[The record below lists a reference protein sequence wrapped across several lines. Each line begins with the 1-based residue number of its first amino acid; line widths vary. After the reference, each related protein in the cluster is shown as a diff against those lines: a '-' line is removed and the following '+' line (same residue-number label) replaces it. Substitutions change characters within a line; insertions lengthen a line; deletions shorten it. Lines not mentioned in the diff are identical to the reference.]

1 MEAVAEHD
9 FNATA
14 EDELSFRKNQILKVL
29 NKDEDPHWYKAE
41 LDGHEGFIPS
51 NYIRMNEHDW
61 FVFLPSLND
70 SNSQFIAIIMQ
81 KDRFNK
87 PEHNNLRFL
96 VSKLLILLT
105 VFLITSGS
113 MVITLYNIIPSKAFD
128 ISWSQI
134 YFGIHII
141 IECFFFGYLGK
152 ISRADAEA
160 LLLRPGNGDGA
171 FLVRQSESSPG
182 DFSIS
187 VRLLA
192 FLFLCAFPASSG
204 IKIFKLLENVLNR
217 GYMERGKSQSQISV
231 DSRTFLCAHQMRVH
245 AIIVCPL
252 LIRFQDSVQHFK
264 VLRDNNGKYYLWVV
278 KFNSINELINYH
290 RSASVS
296 RSHTILLQNMDSVAA
311 QSTHLVQAMFD
322 FKPQEEGELGFKR
335 GDIITVTNREDENWW
350 EGTLNGKSGM
360 FPATYVCP
368 FNNSTSTH

>member
-51 NYIRMNEHDW
+51 NYIRMNEHDC
-61 FVFLPSLND
+61 
-70 SNSQFIAIIMQ
+70 
-81 KDRFNK
+81 
-87 PEHNNLRFL
+87 
-96 VSKLLILLT
+96 
-105 VFLITSGS
+105 
-113 MVITLYNIIPSKAFD
+113 KAFD

-187 VRLLA
+187 V
-192 FLFLCAFPASSG
+192 
-204 IKIFKLLENVLNR
+204 
-217 GYMERGKSQSQISV
+217 
-231 DSRTFLCAHQMRVH
+231 
-245 AIIVCPL
+245 
-252 LIRFQDSVQHFK
+252 RFQDSVQHFK

>member
-51 NYIRMNEHDW
+51 NYIRMNEHNW
-61 FVFLPSLND
+61 
-70 SNSQFIAIIMQ
+70 
-81 KDRFNK
+81 
-87 PEHNNLRFL
+87 
-96 VSKLLILLT
+96 
-105 VFLITSGS
+105 
-113 MVITLYNIIPSKAFD
+113 
-128 ISWSQI
+128 
-134 YFGIHII
+134 
-141 IECFFFGYLGK
+141 YLGK

-160 LLLRPGNGDGA
+160 LLLRSGNSDGA

-187 VRLLA
+187 V
-192 FLFLCAFPASSG
+192 
-204 IKIFKLLENVLNR
+204 
-217 GYMERGKSQSQISV
+217 
-231 DSRTFLCAHQMRVH
+231 
-245 AIIVCPL
+245 
-252 LIRFQDSVQHFK
+252 RFQDSVQHFK

-296 RSHTILLQNMDSVAA
+296 RSHTILLQNMNSVTA
-311 QSTHLVQAMFD
+311 QGTHLVQAMFD
-322 FKPQEEGELGFKR
+322 FKPQEDGELGFKR

-350 EGTLNGKSGM
+350 EGMLNGKAGM

-368 FNNSTSTH
+368 FNNSASAH

>member
-1 MEAVAEHD
+1 MEAIAEHD

-61 FVFLPSLND
+61 LNISL
-70 SNSQFIAIIMQ
+70 
-81 KDRFNK
+81 
-87 PEHNNLRFL
+87 
-96 VSKLLILLT
+96 
-105 VFLITSGS
+105 
-113 MVITLYNIIPSKAFD
+113 
-128 ISWSQI
+128 
-134 YFGIHII
+134 
-141 IECFFFGYLGK
+141 FGYLGK

-160 LLLRPGNGDGA
+160 LLLRSGNGDGA

-187 VRLLA
+187 V
-192 FLFLCAFPASSG
+192 
-204 IKIFKLLENVLNR
+204 
-217 GYMERGKSQSQISV
+217 
-231 DSRTFLCAHQMRVH
+231 
-245 AIIVCPL
+245 
-252 LIRFQDSVQHFK
+252 RFQDSVQHFK

-278 KFNSINELINYH
+278 KFNSINELITYH

-311 QSTHLVQAMFD
+311 QGTHLVQAMFD

-368 FNNSTSTH
+368 FNNSTSAH

>member
-29 NKDEDPHWYKAE
+29 NKDEDPHWYKA
-41 LDGHEGFIPS
+41 
-51 NYIRMNEHDW
+51 
-61 FVFLPSLND
+61 
-70 SNSQFIAIIMQ
+70 
-81 KDRFNK
+81 
-87 PEHNNLRFL
+87 
-96 VSKLLILLT
+96 
-105 VFLITSGS
+105 
-113 MVITLYNIIPSKAFD
+113 
-128 ISWSQI
+128 
-134 YFGIHII
+134 
-141 IECFFFGYLGK
+141 ECFFFGYLGK

-187 VRLLA
+187 V
-192 FLFLCAFPASSG
+192 
-204 IKIFKLLENVLNR
+204 
-217 GYMERGKSQSQISV
+217 
-231 DSRTFLCAHQMRVH
+231 
-245 AIIVCPL
+245 
-252 LIRFQDSVQHFK
+252 RFQDSVQHFK

-311 QSTHLVQAMFD
+311 QGTHLVQAMFD

-368 FNNSTSTH
+368 FNNSTSAH

>member
-1 MEAVAEHD
+1 MEAIAEHD

-41 LDGHEGFIPS
+41 LDGHE
-51 NYIRMNEHDW
+51 
-61 FVFLPSLND
+61 
-70 SNSQFIAIIMQ
+70 
-81 KDRFNK
+81 
-87 PEHNNLRFL
+87 
-96 VSKLLILLT
+96 
-105 VFLITSGS
+105 
-113 MVITLYNIIPSKAFD
+113 
-128 ISWSQI
+128 
-134 YFGIHII
+134 
-141 IECFFFGYLGK
+141 
-152 ISRADAEA
+152 DAEA
-160 LLLRPGNGDGA
+160 LLLRSGNSDGA

-187 VRLLA
+187 V
-192 FLFLCAFPASSG
+192 
-204 IKIFKLLENVLNR
+204 
-217 GYMERGKSQSQISV
+217 
-231 DSRTFLCAHQMRVH
+231 
-245 AIIVCPL
+245 
-252 LIRFQDSVQHFK
+252 RFQDSVQHFK

-311 QSTHLVQAMFD
+311 QGTHLVQAMFD

-368 FNNSTSTH
+368 FNNSTSAH